1 MKRFL
6 LLLGLVVASGS
17 TVGCTVDNG
26 DGSSSSENADAL
38 RVFSVTK
45 GGSPNNSSVLGI
57 WEAAR
62 PQTSGPLTS
71 TSRFEFREAFVVA
84 AARCTREGTTTPVT
98 VGGRASA
105 TVSADT
111 IQINQAISDQRSIG
125 GSDAA
130 CGVQASAGV
139 LPACD
144 PNSAPAS
151 RTVCFELTGTTLDIY
166 QGSGNLQSFVKIAD

>member
-6 LLLGLVVASGS
+6 LALGLVFVSS
-17 TVGCTVDNG
+17 GCTVENQ
-26 DGSSSSENADAL
+26 DGSSGSEDADAV
-38 RVFSVTK
+38 RIFAQAKT
-45 GGSPNNSSVLGI
+45 GTANDSSVLGI
-57 WEAAR
+57 WEGAR

-71 TSRFEFREAFVVA
+71 TSRFEFRESFVVA
-84 AARCTREGTTTPVT
+84 AARCTREGTSSPVT

-105 TVSADT
+105 TVSTDL
-111 IQINQAISDQRSIG
+111 IQIDQAISDQRNI

-139 LPACD
+139 IPACD
-144 PNSAPAS
+144 PNTAPAA